1 MSETTVHT
9 HALHFSKFSPHLPLT
24 YSYNYMSLTP
34 SEVFLGYNLFNFDIE
49 RHSEEIEDW
58 NDPTLPLLKRLYLDS
73 IEEDVELGLTQML
86 WDQSP
91 TLVSFFTS
99 QLVDIPQSFRKSK
112 SLYSDSMSTPNLRI
126 ITMLMRHGR
135 KTYTSKLYSHSLLA
149 LTSQIINNNSLTS
162 EIRTWRTCYN
172 IFTNVLVTG
181 PTPVTATSTFNR
193 SLPKLY
199 AVDKFNQPYDSLKTE
214 TNIDHWVYNLV
225 SEELSKYIPLF
236 SFYVRKV
243 DKMKRKHSRGKSGKY
258 SIIWKYVP
266 KYKRFITVL
275 RWLVR
280 DVRFQKSRTF
290 SERLLRSL
298 ESLLFDK
305 TSHLIY
311 KLRNFVHFY
320 VFQNYRKTLLR
331 TLKSTM

>member
-1 MSETTVHT
+1 MRETDVYTPT
-9 HALHFSKFSPHLPLT
+9 LHFSKFSPHLPLT

-34 SEVFLGYNLFNFDIE
+34 NESFLSYNLFNFDIK
-49 RHSEEIEDW
+49 HQSEEIEDW

-91 TLVSFFTS
+91 TLVSFFTT

-162 EIRTWRTCYN
+162 DIQTWRACYN

-181 PTPVTATSTFNR
+181 TTSIIPSSVFNR
-193 SLPKLY
+193 SLPILY
-199 AVDKFNQPYDSLKTE
+199 TRDKFNQPSDSLKTE
-214 TNIDHWVYNLV
+214 TSMDYWVYNLV
-225 SEELSKYIPLF
+225 SEELSKYIPPF
-236 SFYVRKV
+236 SFYIRKV

-258 SIIWKYVP
+258 SIVWKYVP

-280 DVRFQKSRTF
+280 DVRFQKARTF
-290 SERLLRSL
+290 SERLFRSL

-331 TLKSTM
+331 TLKSTL

>member
-1 MSETTVHT
+1 MRENSTYTHT
-9 HALHFSKFSPHLPLT
+9 LYFSQFSSHLPLT
-24 YSYNYMSLTP
+24 YSYNYMALTP
-34 SEVFLGYNLFNFDIE
+34 SEPFLGYNLFNFDIE
-49 RHSEEIEDW
+49 RHSEDIEDW

-99 QLVDIPQSFRKSK
+99 QMVDIPQSFRKSK
-112 SLYSDSMSTPNLRI
+112 SLYSDSMATPNLRI

-135 KTYTSKLYSHSLLA
+135 KTYMSKLYSHSLLA
-149 LTSQIINNNSLTS
+149 LTSQIVNNNHLTS
-162 EIRTWRTCYN
+162 DVQTWRTCYN
-172 IFTNVLVTG
+172 IFTNILVTRSISSA
-181 PTPVTATSTFNR
+181 PSNVFNR

-199 AVDKFNQPYDSLKTE
+199 TLDKFNQPYDSVKTE
-214 TNIDHWVYNLV
+214 TNVDYWVYNLV
-225 SEELSKYIPLF
+225 SEELYKYIPLF
-236 SFYVRKV
+236 SFYIRKV

-290 SERLLRSL
+290 SERLFRSL

-331 TLKSTM
+331 TLKSTL